1 MERRWGIRKSVDV
14 EVVID
19 CQPRGLLRGR
29 LGNVSVGGLFVRT
42 EPSVLTR
49 NTHVEVVLMLQH
61 ADGTRVYR
69 MPALVVRLS
78 PNGVGLML
86 DQYDVEAFRAL
97 VVLLLAQREAG
108 ARLDAP
114 YRSHAD
120 KFPVEAETTA
130 SAKED
135 VTGAAVSAA
144 DPITSVS
151 QLSPACG
158 ESH

>member
-1 MERRWGIRKSVDV
+1 MRRRNPSPVPPTLIKAFITVHGDVAHMERRWGIRKSVDV

-19 CQPRGLLRGR
+19 CQRRGLLRGR

-86 DQYDVEAFRAL
+86 DQY
-97 VVLLLAQREAG
+97 
-108 ARLDAP
+108 
-114 YRSHAD
+114 
-120 KFPVEAETTA
+120 
-130 SAKED
+130 
-135 VTGAAVSAA
+135 
-144 DPITSVS
+144 
-151 QLSPACG
+151 
-158 ESH
+158 